1 MKNRE
6 RERERDLALDF
17 EIDVGRLISGLLV
30 FFLVRHSRHSSQ
42 LFRASDRPISLSTDR
57 VESVCLRERVKGF
70 LLSFFFSSLP
80 TPFYRKVKRWVFLG
94 DQIDGSD
101 VLGGIHPTDS
111 RYSRNRLCFWA
122 WVVFPLFTLLGF
134 RAKILSPSLVSPNE
148 AWVNTQQYLYL

>member
-6 RERERDLALDF
+6 RERETWPLTLRLMWADWS
-17 EIDVGRLISGLLV
+17 VGFLSSSWFVTPDILLSCFGLPIV
-30 FFLVRHSRHSSQ
+30 RFL
-42 LFRASDRPISLSTDR
+42 SLQTELR
-57 VESVCLRERVKGF
+57 VCVRERVKGF

-148 AWVNTQQYLYL
+148 AWVNT

>member
-1 MKNRE
+1 M
-6 RERERDLALDF
+6 L
-17 EIDVGRLISGLLV
+17 
-30 FFLVRHSRHSSQ
+30 
-42 LFRASDRPISLSTDR
+42 
-57 VESVCLRERVKGF
+57 ERVKGF

-122 WVVFPLFTLLGF
+122 WVVFQLFTLLGF

-148 AWVNTQQYLYL
+148 AWVNT